1 MIKTL
6 AKAQNLVSEK
16 TTLNFLNPK
25 SVTRNELYGYIHQ
38 TTREW
43 KDGLISQI
51 FRDLANCFTVKH
63 EYIVLDGD
71 IDAEWI
77 ESMNTVSSLAQVDC
91 NKKKL
96 PWFAL
101 YEKFFLHFDVKSK
114 MTFTAFGVKCTLFL
128 QVMDDNKTLTLASNE
143 RIPLTPPMRLLLEIE
158 NMREASPATVSRGAN
173 RLNRLFVH
181 FVLVVPDLIA
191 STGGVIF
198 MNSTDVGWLPYIK
211 SWVQKRDIE
220 GEKSQLTK
228 LFDEYAEKSI
238 EWISRN
244 AKTIC
249 PIPKISQA
257 MSICSILEGIL
268 GNGEAFAIQQK
279 QLGVDEGSKLLE
291 MYFIYAIMWGTGG
304 ALAIDKGNDFKDS
317 FSRWF
322 KTEFVKIPFPEV
334 QEGGSIFEYTVD
346 PEKVLWQSWNEKLP
360 VYTPQ
365 PGAVFGNIYVVTME
379 TMRLTA
385 ILDLVVPYRR
395 PVCFVGGAG
404 TGKTTI
410 MKDKLRSID
419 TDAFLTMG
427 INFNSFTNSLIAQTA
442 MESVLEKK
450 TGRVF
455 GPPGS
460 KRMIYFIDDLNMPV
474 VDKYGTQQPIAL
486 LRQGFDYAAWYDRTK
501 LTLKEVHNLQ
511 FLSCM
516 NPTAGSFF
524 VDPRLQRSYMTFAVS
539 MPKVEVLKNI
549 YGSIVKGHFGAGFSA
564 EVAKLAE
571 VVVNATIELHGQVVK
586 IFLPTAV
593 KFHYNFNLRETSN
606 IFQGICRSRPTNFGN
621 AVSIARLWNHEC
633 ERVFLDRMTE
643 LEDIDRFTVMLNDT
657 NKKYFGDLN
666 QEKLNVKPN
675 LFTTFTTP
683 GVDDTDRP
691 YCNISEMSKLT
702 SIVEDRLKEYN
713 ESNPVMNL
721 VMFDQAVEHVCRIT
735 RVIDQPRG
743 NALLVGVGGSG
754 KQSLAKL
761 SSYIV
766 GYESYQITVTATYG
780 MTGLTYADT
789 LHTY

>member
-1 MIKTL
+1 M
-6 AKAQNLVSEK
+6 AQIDVC
-16 TTLNFLNPK
+16 
-25 SVTRNELYGYIHQ
+25 SV
-38 TTREW
+38 W
-43 KDGLISQI
+43 
-51 FRDLANCFTVKH
+51 
-63 EYIVLDGD
+63 
-71 IDAEWI
+71 
-77 ESMNTVSSLAQVDC
+77 
-91 NKKKL
+91 
-96 PWFAL
+96 
-101 YEKFFLHFDVKSK
+101 
-114 MTFTAFGVKCTLFL
+114 

-158 NMREASPATVSRGAN
+158 NMREASPATVSRGKQTIVN
-173 RLNRLFVH
+173 FVFIRFEIIFLNF
-181 FVLVVPDLIA
+181 
-191 STGGVIF
+191 TGGVIF

-220 GEKSQLTK
+220 GEKTQLTK
-228 LFDEYAEKSI
+228 LFDEYAEKCI
-238 EWISRN
+238 EWISKN

-257 MSICSILEGIL
+257 MSTCYILEGIL
-268 GNGEAFAIQQK
+268 GNGESFALQQK
-279 QLGVDEGSKLLE
+279 QLGPEEGPKLLE

-304 ALAIDKGNDFKDS
+304 ALAIDKGNDLKDA

-322 KTEFVKIPFPEV
+322 KTEFVKIPFPET
-334 QEGGSIFEYTVD
+334 QEGGSIFEYTVE
-346 PEKVLWQSWNEKLP
+346 PEKVQWQSWNEKLP

-365 PGAVFGNIYVVTME
+365 PGTVFGNIYVVTME
-379 TMRLTA
+379 TLRLTA
-385 ILDLVVPYRR
+385 ILDLVIPYRR

-410 MKDKLRSID
+410 MKDKLRNID
-419 TDAFLTMG
+419 TDTFLTMI
-427 INFNSFTNSLIAQTA
+427 INFNSFTDSMIAQIA

-455 GPPGS
+455 GPPGT
-460 KRMIYFIDDLNMPV
+460 KKMIYFIDDLNMPE

-486 LRQGFDYAAWYDRTK
+486 LRQGFDYEAWYDRTK
-501 LTLKEVHNLQ
+501 LTLKEVHKLQ
-511 FLSCM
+511 YLSCM

-539 MPKVEVLKNI
+539 MPKIDVLKTI
-549 YGSIVKGHFGAGFSA
+549 YGSIIKGHFGSGFAPEIVKIADS
-564 EVAKLAE
+564 
-571 VVVNATIELHGQVVK
+571 VVNATIDIHGQVAK
-586 IFLPTAV
+586 QFLPTAV

-621 AVSIARLWNHEC
+621 SVSIARLWYHEC

-643 LEDIDRFTVMLNDT
+643 TEDIEKFTAMINDT

-702 SIVEDRLKEYN
+702 AIVEDRLKEYN

-780 MTGLTYADT
+780 MNGEYESVFYLAADA
-789 LHTY
+789 